1 LNPRFSKPR
10 TFLDRLK
17 GIFKPGNVKEYIEDI
32 EAALYEADIDISIV
46 DELSRELREEKL
58 SGYEQAA
65 EYLRKIFREKLTEKE
80 PSAAEK
86 EPLYV
91 ILLTGMNGGG
101 KTTTAAKLANLY
113 KNEGKTVVLCAAD
126 TFRAAAIEQLASWG
140 EKLGVTTIKG
150 TENGDPAAAAFDSVV
165 KAKAMKADVL
175 IIDTAGR
182 LHTKA
187 NLMQE
192 LQKVKR
198 VVLREV
204 PERAVDSFLIVDANI
219 GKNAYVQARE
229 FNSAL
234 GLTGVILT
242 KFDSSA
248 KGGSIIHIKADL
260 NLPVRFLGF
269 GEGVNDI
276 ERFSAERFTAE
287 LFD

>member
-1 LNPRFSKPR
+1 MNLKFAKPR
-10 TFLDRLK
+10 SFLEKIK
-17 GIFKPGNVKEYIEDI
+17 GIFKTGNVKEYIEDI
-32 EAALYEADIDISIV
+32 EEALYQADIDVSIV
-46 DELSRELREEKL
+46 EELSSELKNEKL
-58 SGYEQAA
+58 KGYDEAA
-65 EYLRKIFREKLTEKE
+65 EYLKQIFKEKLTEKGG
-80 PSAAEK
+80 SNAEK
-86 EPLYV
+86 QPFYV
-91 ILLTGMNGGG
+91 ILLVGINGGG

-113 KNEGKTVVLCAAD
+113 KNEGKKVVLCAAD

-140 EKLGVTTIKG
+140 DKLGIPTVKG
-150 TENGDPAAAAFDSVV
+150 IENGDPAAAAFDSVR

-204 PERAVDSFLIVDANI
+204 PETAVDSFIVVDANI
-219 GKNAYVQARE
+219 GKNAYVQAKE
-229 FNSAL
+229 FNTAL
-234 GLTGVILT
+234 GLTGVVLT
-242 KFDSSA
+242 KFDSSS

-260 NLPVRFLGF
+260 GLPVRFLTF
-269 GEGVNDI
+269 GEGINDI